1 MLARDADPLEEGAE
15 VPSTTAP
22 YIPTA
27 PSTTATAPGEVS
39 IPQLKPPTAH
49 ATVFGLPVWTVA
61 IIGVILGLFVI
72 LTVGFAVYDTIT
84 ARRGPKG
91 GGRR

>member
-1 MLARDADPLEEGAE
+1 MLARDADPLAEGAE
-15 VPSTTAP
+15 VPTTTAP

-27 PSTTATAPGEVS
+27 PSTTATTPQEVS
-39 IPQLKPPTAH
+39 VPQLKPPTAH

-72 LTVGFAVYDTIT
+72 LTIGFAVYDTVK
-84 ARRGPKG
+84 AKHDPKG